1 MPDLTGR
8 GIEMKSENRFTLKA
22 LVYCLIIIG
31 ALAATYYFMALYAF
45 QGIFQYMAPLS
56 AEAQKLPK
64 EVSDLIAGLDTFI
77 RQIRH
82 LLIPSVFGLGGIAA
96 LILWALIQFSGR
108 RAIRQPSF
116 LPASAGKSEEPKKK
130 GTGTE
135 AFSPPSP
142 SPAIQMLSILQ
153 RQGRFIDFLQEDLGM
168 YSDEQV
174 GAAVRNV
181 HQGCKEALSQHVEM
195 KPVLEQE
202 EGARITIQ
210 PGFDLHSIRL
220 SGNVAGDPPFK
231 GILRHHGWRVVR
243 VDLPRQVADREKDWV
258 LAPAEVEV

>member
-1 MPDLTGR
+1 
-8 GIEMKSENRFTLKA
+8 MKRENVFSLWTLIA
-22 LVYCLIIIG
+22 CLIIIG
-31 ALAATYYFMALYAF
+31 ALVTTFYFMALYAF
-45 QGIFQYMAPLS
+45 QGISQYMAPLS

-64 EVSDLIAGLDTFI
+64 EASDLIAGLDTFI
-77 RQIRH
+77 RQTRH
-82 LLIPSVFGLGGIAA
+82 LLIPSVFGFGAIAA
-96 LILWALIQFSGR
+96 LILWSLIQFSGR
-108 RAIRQPSF
+108 RAIKQASI
-116 LPASAGKSEEPKKK
+116 LPAAGEKIEEPKKRQA
-130 GTGTE
+130 GAE
-135 AFSPPSP
+135 AFSLPSP
-142 SPAIQMLSILQ
+142 SPAVQMLSILE

-181 HQGCKEALSQHVEM
+181 HQGCKEALSQHVEL

-231 GILRHHGWRVVR
+231 GVLRHHGWRVVR
-243 VDLPRQVADREKDWV
+243 VDLPRQVRDQEKDWV
-258 LAPAEVEV
+258 LMPAEVEV

>member
-1 MPDLTGR
+1 
-8 GIEMKSENRFTLKA
+8 MKRENVFSLWTLIS
-22 LVYCLIIIG
+22 CLIIIG
-31 ALAATYYFMALYAF
+31 ALVTTFYFMALYAF
-45 QGIFQYMAPLS
+45 QGISQYVAPLS

-64 EVSDLIAGLDTFI
+64 EASDLITGLDTFI
-77 RQIRH
+77 RQTRH
-82 LLIPSVFGLGGIAA
+82 LLIPSVFGFGAVAA
-96 LILWALIQFSGR
+96 LILWSLIQFSGR
-108 RAIRQPSF
+108 RAIKQASI
-116 LPASAGKSEEPKKK
+116 LPPPRGKKEEPKKK
-130 GTGTE
+130 MTAE
-135 AFSPPSP
+135 ASSPPSP

-181 HQGCKEALSQHVEM
+181 HQGCKEALSQHVEL

-202 EGARITIQ
+202 EGAQITIK

-231 GILRHHGWRVVR
+231 GVLRHHGWRVVR
-243 VDLPRQVADREKDWV
+243 VDLPRQVRDQEKEMV
-258 LAPAEVEV
+258 LMPAEVEV